1 METLGIQIRLAR
13 RGHGYS
19 QDELADRVGVGQ
31 QAVSRWEQDKA
42 VPEDQT
48 LDLLRTALGAALTIP
63 SKETPAQTVTM
74 RHLPLKQLDQ
84 GQFLALA
91 KTLLGTVYS
100 GAGLRFYPDAG
111 SGIHFR
117 VDTPHGEQFGIRCV
131 TSLKF
136 HPASLDKAV
145 QNTARCANEY
155 MLLVNIP
162 VSVKVRERA
171 AQIDAW
177 RVWDAHDISDL
188 LLQMPAPTLDAAM
201 DLYFPGLR
209 IARSRNGEPRIV
221 VDCRM

>member
-13 RGHGYS
+13 RGRGYS

-31 QAVSRWEQDKA
+31 QAVSSWEQDKA
-42 VPEDQT
+42 VPKNQT
-48 LDLLRTALGAALTIP
+48 LNLLRTALDAALTP
-63 SKETPAQTVTM
+63 PPKETLEQTVTM

-91 KTLLGTVYS
+91 KTLLDTVYS
-100 GAGLRFYPDAG
+100 EAGLRFYPEAG

-117 VDTPHGEQFGIRCV
+117 VVTPHGERFGIRCV

-136 HPASLDKAV
+136 HPASLDKVV
-145 QNTARCANEY
+145 QNTALCADEY

-162 VSVKVRERA
+162 VSTKVRERA

-177 RVWDAHDISDL
+177 RVWDAYDISDL
-188 LLQMPAPTLDAAM
+188 LLQMPASTLNTAM

-209 IARSRNGEPRIV
+209 IARSRNGEPSIV
-221 VDCRM
+221 VD